1 MRQEQICY
9 SWCCWRYCRIKSLLE
24 GSKRFH
30 RRYRMLHR
38 QVAERRVCSR
48 TSFLSVQ
55 RYQLAD
61 SRYYRTGRWWVEMD
75 WQVDR
80 RDSKLQ
86 EVDLFQQQLKRGSLQ
101 CSSLVRQN
109 SRVEPKLNGL
119 D

>member
-1 MRQEQICY
+1 
-9 SWCCWRYCRIKSLLE
+9 
-24 GSKRFH
+24 
-30 RRYRMLHR
+30 
-38 QVAERRVCSR
+38 
-48 TSFLSVQ
+48 
-55 RYQLAD
+55 
-61 SRYYRTGRWWVEMD
+61 MD